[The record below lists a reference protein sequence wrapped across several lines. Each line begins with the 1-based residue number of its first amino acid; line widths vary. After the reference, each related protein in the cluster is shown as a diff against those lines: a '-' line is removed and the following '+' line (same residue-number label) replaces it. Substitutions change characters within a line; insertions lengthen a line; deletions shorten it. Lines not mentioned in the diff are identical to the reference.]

1 MTGKQIIDQKQY
13 QELQK
18 AIAKLLNEAKQEIQ
32 DVTNSILADSY
43 WKIGKIID
51 EENLS
56 ENANYKNLL
65 LQNLE
70 QDLNINKSNL
80 NRALQFYQ
88 TYPKGVKENLSWT
101 HYRHLITVKDGKTR
115 ESLAKQSQSEGWSVR
130 RLESSIKE
138 LNDGS
143 FAGKSGQN
151 SKKIKRPVDPSY
163 LYKAKIVNVVDGDTL
178 ILNIDLGFQ
187 VIKEQRVRLTQIDA
201 PELKTAAG
209 RKSHHHLRDLCASIE
224 KVVLKTNKIDI
235 YGRFL
240 VDIFYM
246 EGDLKRGTTQ
256 ADIFTKGIYLNQK
269 LVSDG
274 VVEVL

>member
-1 MTGKQIIDQKQY
+1 M
-13 QELQK
+13 
-18 AIAKLLNEAKQEIQ
+18 
-32 DVTNSILADSY
+32 
-43 WKIGKIID
+43 
-51 EENLS
+51 
-56 ENANYKNLL
+56 
-65 LQNLE
+65 
-70 QDLNINKSNL
+70 
-80 NRALQFYQ
+80 Q
-88 TYPKGVKENLSWT
+88 T
-101 HYRHLITVKDGKTR
+101 ITIKDGKVR
-115 ESLAKQSQSEGWSVR
+115 ENFTKEARVNGWTVKE
-130 RLESSIKE
+130 LESNIRG
-138 LNDGS
+138 LNDG
-143 FAGKSGQN
+143 GKGRDLKVGVKN
-151 SKKIKRPVDPSY
+151 STVKKIRRPMDPSY
-163 LYKAKIVNVVDGDTL
+163 LYKAKIIDVVDGDTL
-178 ILNIDLGFQ
+178 ILQIDLGFD
-187 VIKEQRVRLTQIDA
+187 VLKKQRVRLTQIDA